1 MAKLVTLVL
10 KTIGSE
16 VFQVLS
22 HPCSNFEKSQQRH
35 EESAS
40 SMEEKRETFE
50 KIEMDKEQE

>member
-1 MAKLVTLVL
+1 MVKLVTLVL

-50 KIEMDKEQE
+50 KI